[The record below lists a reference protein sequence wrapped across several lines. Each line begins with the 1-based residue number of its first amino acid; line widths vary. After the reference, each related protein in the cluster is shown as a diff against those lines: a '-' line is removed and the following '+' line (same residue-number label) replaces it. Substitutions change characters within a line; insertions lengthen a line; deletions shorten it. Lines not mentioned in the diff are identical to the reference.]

1 MLKSQQE
8 NKLNVVGMRIL
19 CWTSRHIRLD
29 RIRNECI
36 REKVGVAPIVETMV
50 EFRIRWFG
58 HMRKRFV
65 KASIRRVGQIE
76 CS

>member
-19 CWTSRHIRLD
+19 CWTSGHIRLD

>member
-19 CWTSRHIRLD
+19 CWKSGHIRQD

-50 EFRIRWFG
+50 EFHIRWFG
-58 HMRKRFV
+58 HMWKRFV
-65 KASIRRVGQIE
+65 KASIRRVG
-76 CS
+76 